1 MSRFLLTKLKIFVK
15 WYLTNHKEEIPSM
28 KTVLILTAVG
38 LSLTI
43 FIVPL
48 FILILFLLEGPF
60 HSRKN

>member
-1 MSRFLLTKLKIFVK
+1 
-15 WYLTNHKEEIPSM
+15 M